1 MSLNLLQLLC
11 FSQSE
16 MHLCRLAYLHSESV
30 DKIICRL
37 QSVSA
42 AVIRV
47 STAPGNTGNLLE
59 FDIPP
64 GNTGNLL
71 KFNWSSWK
79 IFMTRQR
86 NFLHQVG
93 LIAG

>member
-1 MSLNLLQLLC
+1 M
-11 FSQSE
+11 
-16 MHLCRLAYLHSESV
+16 
-30 DKIICRL
+30 
-37 QSVSA
+37 
-42 AVIRV
+42 

-59 FDIPP
+59 FDIPC

-79 IFMTRQR
+79 IFMTRR
-86 NFLHQVG
+86 HNFLHQVG